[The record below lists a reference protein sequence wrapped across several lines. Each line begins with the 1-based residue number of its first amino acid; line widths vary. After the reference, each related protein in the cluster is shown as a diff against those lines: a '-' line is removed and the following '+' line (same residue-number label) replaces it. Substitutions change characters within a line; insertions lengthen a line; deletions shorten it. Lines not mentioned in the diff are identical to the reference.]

1 MAGERGDGAT
11 GVQLRQIDIATVL
24 VWLSLVATL
33 PIAAGLPV
41 PGLTE

>member
-1 MAGERGDGAT
+1 MAGGRGDSAT
-11 GVQLRQIDIATVL
+11 GDRLWRIDIASGL

-41 PGLTE
+41 PGITE